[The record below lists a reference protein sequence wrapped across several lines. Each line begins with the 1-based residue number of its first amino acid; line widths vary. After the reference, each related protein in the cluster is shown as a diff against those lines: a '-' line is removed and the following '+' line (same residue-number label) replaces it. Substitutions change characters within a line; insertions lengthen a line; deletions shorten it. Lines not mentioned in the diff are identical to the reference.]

1 MAGGDAERGAAP
13 QVRTA
18 VDTNILSALWSS
30 EPLASRVA
38 AQLADAHARGGV
50 VICAAVYLE
59 LLAHP
64 AASQQFVDG
73 FLADTGIAVEFEIE
87 ERVWRHA
94 GKSFVAHAQRRR
106 RSAGGSAKR
115 LLVDFLV
122 AAHAQLRAD
131 QLMTLDASRYR
142 RDFPQLRI
150 A

>member
-1 MAGGDAERGAAP
+1 
-13 QVRTA
+13 VKTA

-30 EPLASRVA
+30 EPLASQVA

-50 VICAAVYLE
+50 VICAPVYVE

-64 AASQQFVDG
+64 SASQRFVDE
-73 FLADTGIAVEFEIE
+73 FLAETGITVEFEIE
-87 ERVWRHA
+87 ENVWRHA
-94 GKSFVAHAQRRR
+94 GKSFVAYAQRRR

-115 LLVDFLV
+115 LLVDFVV

-131 QLMTLDASRYR
+131 RLMTLDAARYR

>member
-1 MAGGDAERGAAP
+1 M
-13 QVRTA
+13 RTA

-30 EPLASRVA
+30 EPLASQVA
-38 AQLADAHARGGV
+38 AQLAEAHAQGGV
-50 VICAAVYLE
+50 VICAPVYVE

-64 AASQQFVDG
+64 SASQRFVDE

-87 ERVWRHA
+87 ENVWRLA
-94 GKSFVAHAQRRR
+94 GKSFVAYAQRRR

-115 LLVDFLV
+115 LLVDFVV

-131 QLMTLDASRYR
+131 RLMTLDAARYR